1 MSVTVSRALASLGI
15 DAPVVLRIAAR
26 GKLAGEGHEFATHVE
41 DVEPE
46 AIIVGAPTGA
56 NSVLL
61 ASGSRDVELSWMSP
75 RGRYEQLCR
84 VLGSASSSGPK
95 LWRLRPIRQPLLIQR
110 RRYIRVRACLDV
122 VLDLDGE
129 TVPATTVDISEGGF
143 RVRLPRRD
151 IPDLQRTVVRTV
163 IGRERVAAPG
173 YVVRTIDVDDDSEQ
187 TEAVVAFDI
196 GGAGSE
202 AIRRHILHLQ
212 LRARAKR
219 EP

>member
-1 MSVTVSRALASLGI
+1 MSRGLGSLGI
-15 DAPVVLRIAAR
+15 DAPVVLRIAAA

-41 DVEPE
+41 DVEAD
-46 AIIVGAPTGA
+46 AIVVGAPAGA
-56 NSVLL
+56 NSMLL

-75 RGRYEQLCR
+75 RGRYEQSCR
-84 VLGSASSSGPK
+84 VLGSSNSAGAK
-95 LWRLRPIRQPLLIQR
+95 LWRLRPIRQPMLIQR
-110 RRYIRVRACLDV
+110 RRYIRVRARLDV

-129 TVPATTVDISEGGF
+129 SVPATTVDISEGGF
-143 RVRLPRRD
+143 RVRLPRRH
-151 IPDLQRTVVRTV
+151 ITELQRTVVRTI

-173 YVVRTIDVDDDSEQ
+173 YVVRATDLDDESDQ

-196 GGAGSE
+196 GAQGAE

-219 EP
+219 DS

>member
-1 MSVTVSRALASLGI
+1 MSRGVGSLGI
-15 DAPVVLRIAAR
+15 DAPVVLRIAAA
-26 GKLAGEGHEFATHVE
+26 GNVAGEGHEYATHVE
-41 DVEPE
+41 NVEPDV
-46 AIIVGAPTGA
+46 IVVGAPAGA
-56 NSVLL
+56 NSTLL

-75 RGRYEQLCR
+75 RGRYEQACR
-84 VLGSASSSGPK
+84 VLSSTSSPGAK

-129 TVPATTVDISEGGF
+129 AVPATTVDISEGGF
-143 RVRLPRRD
+143 RVRLARRN
-151 IPDLQRTVVRTV
+151 IPELQRTVVRTV

-173 YVVRTIDVDDDSEQ
+173 YVVRTIDLDDGGAQ
-187 TEAVVAFDI
+187 IEAVVAFDI
-196 GGAGSE
+196 GGQGAE

-219 EP
+219 DS

>member
-1 MSVTVSRALASLGI
+1 MSMTMSRGLASPGI
-15 DAPVVLRIAAR
+15 DAPVVLRIAAS
-26 GKLAGEGHEFATHVE
+26 GKLVGEGHEFATQVE
-41 DVEPE
+41 DVE
-46 AIIVGAPTGA
+46 ADAVVVRAPAGA

-75 RGRYEQLCR
+75 RGRYEQPCR
-84 VLGSASSSGPK
+84 VLGSTSSSGNK
-95 LWRLRPIRQPLLIQR
+95 LWRLRPMRRPMLIQR

-129 TVPATTVDISEGGF
+129 SVPATTVDISEGGF
-143 RVRLPRRD
+143 RVRLPRRE

-173 YVVRTIDVDDDSEQ
+173 YVVRTISVDDGQQ

-196 GGAGSE
+196 GGPGAE

>member
-1 MSVTVSRALASLGI
+1 MNMTMSRGLASLGI
-15 DAPVVLRIAAR
+15 DAPVVLRIAAD
-26 GKLAGEGHEFATHVE
+26 GKLVGDGHEYATHVE
-41 DVEPE
+41 DLEPE
-46 AIIVGAPTGA
+46 AIVVGAPAGA

-61 ASGSRDVELSWMSP
+61 ASGSRNVELSWMSP

-84 VLGSASSSGPK
+84 VLGSTSSAGAK

-110 RRYIRVRACLDV
+110 RRYIRVRARLEV

-129 TVPATTVDISEGGF
+129 AVPATTVDISEGGF
-143 RVRLPRRD
+143 RVRLSRRD
-151 IPDLQRTVVRTV
+151 IPDLQRTVIRTV
-163 IGRERVAAPG
+163 IGRERVDAPG
-173 YVVRTIDVDDDSEQ
+173 YVVRTIDLDDDGGQ

-196 GGAGSE
+196 GGPGAE

-219 EP
+219 AQ

>member
-1 MSVTVSRALASLGI
+1 MSMTMSRGVGSLGI
-15 DAPVVLRIAAR
+15 DAPVVLRIAAA

-41 DVEPE
+41 DVEAD
-46 AIIVGAPTGA
+46 AIVVGAPAGA
-56 NSVLL
+56 NSMLL

-75 RGRYEQLCR
+75 RGRYEQPCR
-84 VLGSASSSGPK
+84 VLGSSNSAGAK
-95 LWRLRPIRQPLLIQR
+95 LWRLRPIRQPMLIQR
-110 RRYIRVRACLDV
+110 RRYIRVRARLDV

-129 TVPATTVDISEGGF
+129 SVPATTVDISEGGF
-143 RVRLPRRD
+143 RVRLPRRH
-151 IPDLQRTVVRTV
+151 ITELQRTVVRTI

-173 YVVRTIDVDDDSEQ
+173 YVVRATDLDDESDQ

-196 GGAGSE
+196 GAQGAE

-219 EP
+219 DS

>member
-1 MSVTVSRALASLGI
+1 MSMTMSRGLGSLGI
-15 DAPVVLRIAAR
+15 DAPVVLRIAAA

-41 DVEPE
+41 DVEAD
-46 AIIVGAPTGA
+46 AIVVGAPAGA
-56 NSVLL
+56 NSMLL

-75 RGRYEQLCR
+75 RGRYEQPCR
-84 VLGSASSSGPK
+84 VLGSSNSAGAK
-95 LWRLRPIRQPLLIQR
+95 LWRLRPIRQPMLIQR
-110 RRYIRVRACLDV
+110 RRYIRVRARLDV

-129 TVPATTVDISEGGF
+129 SVPATTVDISEGGF
-143 RVRLPRRD
+143 RVRLPRRH
-151 IPDLQRTVVRTV
+151 ITELQRTVVRTI

-173 YVVRTIDVDDDSEQ
+173 YVVRATDLDDESDQ

-196 GGAGSE
+196 GAQGAE

-219 EP
+219 DS

>member
-1 MSVTVSRALASLGI
+1 MSSTVSRGLASLGL
-15 DAPVVLRIAAR
+15 DAPVVLRIATP
-26 GKLAGEGHEFATHVE
+26 GKFAGEGHEFATRVE

-46 AIIVGAPTGA
+46 VIVVGAPAGA

-84 VLGSASSSGPK
+84 VLGSASSSGAK

-122 VLDLDGE
+122 ILDLDGE
-129 TVPATTVDISEGGF
+129 AVPATTVDISEGGF

-151 IPDLQRTVVRTV
+151 IPELQRTVVRTV
-163 IGRERVAAPG
+163 IGRERVAASG
-173 YVVRTIDVDDDSEQ
+173 YVVRTIELDDDTEQ

-196 GGAGSE
+196 GAGSE

>member
-1 MSVTVSRALASLGI
+1 MSMTMSRGIGALGI
-15 DAPVVLRIAAR
+15 DAPVVLRIAAA

-41 DVEPE
+41 DVEVDTVV
-46 AIIVGAPTGA
+46 VGAPAGA
-56 NSVLL
+56 RSVLL

-75 RGRYEQLCR
+75 RGRYQQLCR
-84 VLGSASSSGPK
+84 VLGSAGSTGVK
-95 LWRLRPIRQPLLIQR
+95 LWRLRPIRQPLLVQR

-122 VLDLDGE
+122 VLDLDGDA
-129 TVPATTVDISEGGF
+129 VPATTVDISEGGF
-143 RVRLPRRD
+143 RVRLERRE
-151 IPDLQRTVVRTV
+151 IPELQRTVVHTV

-173 YVVRTIDVDDDSEQ
+173 YVVRTIDLDDGSEQ

-219 EP
+219 ES